1 MRRTLFR
8 PLEPGAG
15 TPWWRRIDPWAAAEW
30 GAVALVSLFYV
41 VFKTYAMWLRPGD
54 EHIYFAMAQDV
65 AGGAIPYRDFFFAH
79 PPVHLLVPALLF
91 RVFGFSYGL
100 AFWIAPLACLAAG
113 LALWRLMRRF
123 APGWAAVLALV
134 LFVFGR
140 TVLQSSTHMT
150 GVNIGLMFLLWGAER
165 LAADRARTGGALL
178 ALAGMTGLY
187 FLPAALGILICFA
200 VRRPRPF
207 LWAFGLF
214 LLVGLGLV
222 VAFDRVSGGEFLE
235 QVVWYHRAKGS
246 EMGSGWPTF
255 DKTKG
260 AELFHNW
267 PLFLG
272 AILAGFVGLVALLLT
287 GEPRKPSARPAPS
300 AGAGGRRARGARS
313 GGPAAPAERPSGWLR
328 TLAAALR
335 VPQEG
340 APGAAE
346 SPDSRGRLARIE
358 RARRK
363 LTEALSQAPWA
374 TLALVGSLWVAAHWM
389 MLASL
394 AVVWRYYYA
403 VVFVGAA
410 VATAMLAV
418 PVWLGVRAVPGLVRR
433 RARGAAWAPVLFAG
447 LVVAAFA
454 LFYRHDRKLGEKY
467 GIWAEESPAKEAQC
481 DPQACSF
488 RCTNDGYA
496 SGACESGKGCVC
508 RYAWQ
513 DSPAPWVPAWVNGVL
528 RSWFWGG
535 DTIPSGRS
543 YGSIEN
549 TLWHE
554 SRGAL
559 QEARY
564 LEAARAI
571 AREACAGDTIF
582 GDSGTAPML
591 ANLTGLRIAAR
602 VYDTNQQRFLLG
614 FIDPQATVDEI
625 QADGVRFFVVG
636 GNSWAKPDQPLGRFL
651 RSQFRPLWPAQ
662 GDEPF
667 GITVYVRKGPSP
679 CERGAGSGG

>member
-1 MRRTLFR
+1 MRTLVR
-8 PLEPGAG
+8 PSETGAE
-15 TPWWRRIDPWAAAEW
+15 TPWWKRIDPWAASEW
-30 GAVALVSLFYV
+30 VAVALVSLFYV
-41 VFKTYAMWLRPGD
+41 VFKTYAMWLRAGD

-65 AGGAIPYRDFFFAH
+65 AHGAIPYRDFFFAH

-91 RVFGFSYGL
+91 RIFGFSYGL

-113 LALWRLMRRF
+113 LALWRLVRRF
-123 APGWAAVLALV
+123 APGWAAVLAFV
-134 LFVFGR
+134 LFLFGR
-140 TVLQSSTHMT
+140 TVLQSSSHLT

-165 LAADRARTGGALL
+165 LSAERPRTGGVLL
-178 ALAGMTGLY
+178 ALSVMTGLY
-187 FLPAALGILICFA
+187 FLPAALGILACFA
-200 VRRPRPF
+200 LLRPRPS
-207 LWAFGLF
+207 LAALGLF
-214 LLVGLGLV
+214 LLVGLALV
-222 VAFDRVSGGEFLE
+222 VLFDLASRGQFLE
-235 QVVWYHRAKGS
+235 QVIWYHRAKGP

-272 AILAGFVGLVALLLT
+272 AILAGFVGLVSLLLAGDAPGT
-287 GEPRKPSARPAPS
+287 PAKSAPP
-300 AGAGGRRARGARS
+300 AGAAGRRARRGSSGPGAGSGRPPGWTRS
-313 GGPAAPAERPSGWLR
+313 
-328 TLAAALR
+328 LAATLR
-335 VPQEG
+335 VPLE
-340 APGAAE
+340 APPGGAAE
-346 SPDSRGRLARIE
+346 SPEPKGRLAGFE

-363 LTEALSQAPWA
+363 LSAALAQAPWA
-374 TLALVGSLWVAAHWM
+374 ALALVGSLWVAAHWM

-403 VVFVGAA
+403 VVFVGAS

-418 PVWLGVRAVPGLVRR
+418 PVWFGLRAIPGLLRD

-447 LVVAAFA
+447 LIVAAFA
-454 LFYRHDRKLGEKY
+454 SFYSHDLELGEKY
-467 GIWAEESPAKEAQC
+467 KIWAEESPEKEAGC

-496 SGACESGKGCVC
+496 AGACEPAKGCVC

-513 DSPAPWVPAWVNGVL
+513 DSPAPWVPGWVNEAL
-528 RSWFWGG
+528 RSLFWGG
-535 DTIPSGRS
+535 ETIPSGRS
-543 YGSIEN
+543 YGSLEN
-549 TLWHE
+549 TMWHE

-571 AREACAGDTIF
+571 AREACPGDTIF

-602 VYDTNQQRFLLG
+602 VYDTNQQRFSLG
-614 FIDPQATVDEI
+614 FIDPEATVSEI

-636 GNSWAKPDQPLGRFL
+636 RNSWAKPEQPLGKL
-651 RSQFRPLWPAQ
+651 LQSGFRPMWPAQ

-667 GITVYVRKGPSP
+667 GITVHVRKGPAP
-679 CERGAGSGG
+679 CERGDRPGS